1 MKFTIYDLRFAI
13 WKRASAALL
22 ALIVGSSATPAT
34 QVVLPLASM
43 FGGGYA
49 GQVQI
54 SAQSPLIT
62 DGTNVYVGTFTN
74 FTAVPGVNPT
84 NSLTPNN
91 YVITF
96 TDIPKPWR
104 ITVPNTNVVLNA
116 LTLTAGAL
124 TTFNYVPPFTN
135 NYTATNVNNA
145 TGANVNLSGTFSGT
159 LNAPYIGNTNSY
171 GVGFTGNG
179 SVGGVIY
186 DSYISP
192 SWQLSGNP
200 SYSSYVNLLGQGF
213 GIGTASPN
221 PAHGVDIVGTAYSTS
236 FATTGTTNQIL
247 FGATNTPPTSTN
259 IIAWISVQVSGL
271 TNKFRLGLCQ

>member
-1 MKFTIYDLRFAI
+1 MKTKFL
-13 WKRASAALL
+13 ALL
-22 ALIVGSSATPAT
+22 LLVTYHSSIAGNAVVAILDASQNPLTGVRCIVTTQNFPQPASNGVAVQWRT
-34 QVVLPLASM
+34 
-43 FGGGYA
+43 GGYT
-49 GQVQI
+49 
-54 SAQSPLIT
+54 T
-62 DGTNVYVGTFTN
+62 DGTGSFTISNAVPSSYHVQPVNLNLVAFN
-74 FTAVPGVNPT
+74 FTMPATNGTIYVQNNLWFTPPPNLSTNYPTFAQGDQRWGNPGAV
-84 NSLTPNN
+84 
-91 YVITF
+91 
-96 TDIPKPWR
+96 
-104 ITVPNTNVVLNA
+104 
-116 LTLTAGAL
+116 
-124 TTFNYVPPFTN
+124 
-135 NYTATNVNNA
+135 TNVNNA
-145 TGANVNLSGTFSGT
+145 TGTNVNLSGTFSGT